1 MAYFDGVLKVK
12 GTLLT
17 PVAQLTKTGNKET
30 GLKTRTFVIETDSTT
45 IFVDVPIF
53 SSNGV
58 GGMLRRAGTYLLFK
72 KALEKGYLAK
82 LPYEKAGKDK
92 NGRTQNPIETNGLLA
107 LYFLYTVGGGSVI
120 SLSFSDDYSLYKVT
134 KELTER
140 NPFASLFGVT
150 LNVPSKLII
159 SDWLPFDVVG
169 NPRHRQAIIELVDR
183 LTKKEGEE
191 ASRRI
196 PVNLTNFANVET
208 IVVVDDIQKNG
219 VLTRLFLTDKDKDE
233 WSEFT
238 NEKTVERKIQEAE
251 KDKDSNNE
259 NQDQGR
265 EKKGTIQNIQDM
277 PYIPAG
283 AVLTGEVSVREP
295 LTPVEYGLLLRSFE
309 ILASQ
314 SITDVEGRKYRLA
327 FGSFAKRG
335 FGRVKLS
342 LKRKDGDTEV
352 NLLTIENKG
361 NVFDVPYVDIDA
373 VQDLES
379 EALEA
384 FDNWLENMSY
394 DDFIFPLTF
403 SQTYASKNG
412 GK

>member
-17 PVAQLTKTGNKET
+17 PMAQLTKTGNKET

-72 KALEKGYLAK
+72 KALEKGYLSK
-82 LPYEKAGKDK
+82 LPYEKAGKGK
-92 NGRTQNPIETNGLLA
+92 NGKMQNPIETNGLLA

-150 LNVPSKLII
+150 LNVPSKLIV
-159 SDWLPFDVVG
+159 SDLLPFDVVG

-191 ASRRI
+191 ASKRI
-196 PVNLTNFANVET
+196 PVNLTDFANVET

-219 VLTRLFLTDKDKDE
+219 VLTRLFLTDRDKDE
-233 WSEFT
+233 WSKFT
-238 NEKTVERKIQEAE
+238 NEKTVEKKKQEAE
-251 KDKDSNNE
+251 KDNNE
-259 NQDQGR
+259 NQEQQEK
-265 EKKGTIQNIQDM
+265 EKKGTIQNIQEM
-277 PYIPAG
+277 PYVPAG
-283 AVLTGEVSVREP
+283 AVLTGEVSVKEP
-295 LTPVEYGLLLRSFE
+295 LSPVEYGLLLRSFE

-314 SITDVEGRKYRLA
+314 SITDTEGRKYRLA

-373 VQDLES
+373 VQDLEA

-394 DDFIFPLTF
+394 EDFILPLTF